1 MGVEGGKL
9 LVVGAGERW
18 LKDRR

>member
-18 LKDRR
+18 PKDRR